1 MNGCLFAVPI
11 ANFPIFKTQINCGR
25 WQQFADFHLCHVFIF
40 EMLKMHIELEYLS
53 VICYTNFYLPNTEIQ
68 ISGISHSFLRWCP
81 AICPNW
87 NWFFFSIFI
96 AFAERILFDWK
107 LNDCHLH
114 MIVAEMLHQILT
126 DSCITIDIKQ
136 RNTKMNIQDCP
147 LLRWKKCNQIKI
159 IMNSSE
165 ISPV

>member
-87 NWFFFSIFI
+87 NWFFFLNIYSFCWTNIIRLEIKWLSLTYDRSRDASPNSHRFVYYNRYQT
-96 AFAERILFDWK
+96 AE
-107 LNDCHLH
+107 
-114 MIVAEMLHQILT
+114 HQNEHPRLST
-126 DSCITIDIKQ
+126 PALK
-136 RNTKMNIQDCP
+136 KM
-147 LLRWKKCNQIKI
+147 
-159 IMNSSE
+159 
-165 ISPV
+165 